1 MPNGKWQTKKSSE
14 EWIGICHLPSV
25 ICHLPR
31 FGHNKAMRFLLG
43 CAVALLLSAT
53 AAHAADDWA
62 ALARQTHALLVTR
75 PADPDLLNLYG
86 YYRYRQGITRDAEIA
101 FRASLQSR
109 PRFTVAWNN
118 LGALYLGLERYDDAE
133 KCFRAALATD
143 PRYSK
148 ARYNL
153 AVTRFKQG
161 EYREAL
167 SMYLDL
173 RKRDQAYVDLR
184 TNPGKAEKELDEA
197 LKKDP
202 ANPFLLAVKQRYKKY
217 REDKEVDSYWSW

>member
-1 MPNGKWQTKKSSE
+1 
-14 EWIGICHLPSV
+14 
-25 ICHLPR
+25 
-31 FGHNKAMRFLLG
+31 MRFLLG

-53 AAHAADDWA
+53 SARAADDWA
-62 ALARQTHALLVTR
+62 ALARETHARLATR
-75 PADPDLLNLYG
+75 PTDPELLNLFG
-86 YYRYRQGITRDAEIA
+86 YYTYRAGVTREAEIA
-101 FRASLQSR
+101 FRAALKER
-109 PRFTVAWNN
+109 PRFAVAWNN
-118 LGALYLGLERYDDAE
+118 LGALYVGLERYDEAE
-133 KCFRAALATD
+133 TCFRSALKAD
-143 PRYSK
+143 PHYSK

-173 RKRDQAYVDLR
+173 RKRDQAYVNLR

-202 ANPFLLAVKQRYKKY
+202 TNPFLLAVKQRYKKY
-217 REDKEVDSYWSW
+217 QEDKDVDGYWNW